1 MKPSWIAYA
10 GPDEIILALVLAV
23 VTAVLVIAAVAMRR
37 PVLGVSV
44 SRGLVVILVVA
55 WLLAILT
62 FLVDLIVYGLQA
74 RQVHLTLPAPP
85 NHVTPVTLTCAAVSF
100 VAVAVVTPARLR
112 TRLGNGFLC
121 ACVAPML
128 FELPFDVI
136 VIARTTAI
144 PPVPGLYRALFF
156 LPLFAIE
163 VLTIALA
170 ATRPGVRVT
179 RWTAAWLASMFA
191 VFTMW
196 ALIGFEYPFD
206 GLPLAANIVSK
217 VLAFAAALSLFI
229 RRDSLR
235 LGRREPTAP
244 SEHASALQKSP

>member
-1 MKPSWIAYA
+1 MKPSWVAYT
-10 GPDEIILALVLAV
+10 GSSEIVLALVLAV
-23 VTAVLVIAAVAMRR
+23 ATAVLIIVAVRMRR
-37 PVLGVSV
+37 PLLGPSA
-44 SRGLVVILVVA
+44 SRGLVAILLVA

-62 FLVDLIVYGLQA
+62 FLVDVIVYGLQA
-74 RQVHLTLPAPP
+74 QQVHVTLPSPP

-100 VAVAVVTPARLR
+100 AAVAVSTPARLR

-121 ACVAPML
+121 ACLAPMV

-136 VIARTTAI
+136 VIAQTTAI
-144 PPVPGLYRALFF
+144 PPLPGLYRALFF

-170 ATRPGVRVT
+170 ATRPGVRAT
-179 RWTAAWLASMFA
+179 RWTAVWLAGMFG

-217 VLAFAAALSLFI
+217 VLAFATALSLFI
-229 RRDSLR
+229 RREHLRRDS
-235 LGRREPTAP
+235 GEQPAP
-244 SEHASALQKSP
+244 SEHASASKRSA